1 MIKTKLLISLAIL
14 FIASCSAQEK
24 EIEKDLQSCIKQELK
39 DLRPESTDFY
49 KIMVEMEERMLA
61 KGVLKD
67 NKRKDYQNLFGN
79 ISPESE
85 KIEEFYKEN
94 IEYLDNNFPFHL
106 FLANDIIFNQCPYKV
121 SSSNK
126 EQQIYKQGELQ
137 NKIMESGFENLK
149 LNKKLITNVRES
161 DFQKIVYRAPVIL
174 LTLINIDRKFNPD
187 REKIEEYKK
196 DRHFL
201 NKN

>member
-1 MIKTKLLISLAIL
+1 MAIL
-14 FIASCSAQEK
+14 LNVSCSAQEK
-24 EIEKDLQSCIKQELK
+24 ELEKELQNCIKQELK

-49 KIMVEMEERMLA
+49 KMMVEMEERMLE

-67 NKRKDYQNLFGN
+67 NKKEDYQNLFGN

-85 KIEEFYKEN
+85 MIEKFYKEN

-137 NKIMESGFENLK
+137 NRIMESGFENSE
-149 LNKKLITNVRES
+149 LNNKLITQVNES
-161 DFQKIVYRAPVIL
+161 DFEKIVYRAPVIL
-174 LTLINIDRKFNPD
+174 LTLINMDRKYNPD
-187 REKIEEYKK
+187 IEKFEEYKK